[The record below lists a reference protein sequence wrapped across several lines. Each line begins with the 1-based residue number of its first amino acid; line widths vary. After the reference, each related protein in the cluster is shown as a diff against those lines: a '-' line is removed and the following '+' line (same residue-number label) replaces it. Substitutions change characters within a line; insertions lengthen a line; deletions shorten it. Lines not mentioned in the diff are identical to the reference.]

1 MVLKTSNLIF
11 FRGLRTLDLLGGLQ
25 QPPRP
30 LAVIF
35 RKIHFHP
42 CISLMVL
49 EINSTNKVQEIKNL
63 KI

>member
-1 MVLKTSNLIF
+1 MIWKTSNLIF
-11 FRGLRTLDLLGGLQ
+11 FWGLCPVDPLGGLQ

-30 LAVIF
+30 PAVIF